1 MESMEPAVIL
11 TEKIKSKLT
20 VFLDHNEAS
29 ENSKEIQNMLSTEG
43 SRFIPFRL
51 IKYAFD
57 KHQCIGE
64 TKEYLNEWL
73 EGSILHIPAYEP
85 PERNQELE
93 ARIQRL
99 KAEQANRDYKAM
111 VRSVDKEQ
119 KMERENIGAEVKAMN
134 THIWSFINFVITVV
148 GAFAFGYKATEYTF
162 SGGNAFIA
170 QMVTGLIF
178 ATIVFFADLYFMVKQ
193 IS

>member
-1 MESMEPAVIL
+1 MEPEVIL
-11 TEKIKSKLT
+11 TEKIDSKLK
-20 VFLDHNEAS
+20 VFLDHNDAS
-29 ENSKEIQNMLSTEG
+29 ENSKEIQNVFNTDG
-43 SRFIPFRL
+43 SKFIPFRL
-51 IKYAFD
+51 IKHAFD
-57 KHQCIGE
+57 KHQSTGLTGE

-73 EGSILHIPAYEP
+73 EGSELHIPAYET

-93 ARIQRL
+93 ARIQCL

-119 KMERENIGAEVKAMN
+119 EMEIKNIGAEVKALN
-134 THIWSFINFVITVV
+134 THIWTFINFVITVV

-162 SGGNAFIA
+162 SGGNAFVA